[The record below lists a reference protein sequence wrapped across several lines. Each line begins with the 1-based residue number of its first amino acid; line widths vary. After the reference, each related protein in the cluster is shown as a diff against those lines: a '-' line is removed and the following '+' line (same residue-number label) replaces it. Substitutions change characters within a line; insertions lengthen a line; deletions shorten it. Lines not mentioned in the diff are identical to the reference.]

1 MKLGYL
7 RVSKGDSQTP
17 ELQRQGLD
25 KAGVDRFFEDRAG
38 GGRWDRPGLQ
48 KMLDHLRPGDVVMV
62 WKLDRLSRSLPDM
75 LRIVSRIKEA
85 GAGFSSLTESI
96 DTTTPA
102 GEMFFHVCTIFADYE
117 RKLIVERTRAGLDAA
132 RAEGRV
138 GGRRPK
144 LNQQQRKKIA
154 DDVVSGRST
163 AADAAR
169 LWKVSPPTISRIVA
183 EHRGLES
190 GRD

>member
-7 RVSKGDSQTP
+7 RVSKGDTRTP

-25 KAGVDRFFEDRAG
+25 KAGVERFFEDRAG

-48 KMLDHLRPGDVVMV
+48 RMLDQLRPGDMVMV

-96 DTTTPA
+96 DTTTAA
-102 GEMFFHVCTIFADYE
+102 GEMFFHVCAIFADYE
-117 RKLIVERTRAGLDAA
+117 RKLIIERTRAGLDAA
-132 RAEGRV
+132 RAEGRI

-144 LNQQQRKKIA
+144 LNRQQRRKIA
-154 DDVVSGRST
+154 EDVVSGRCT
-163 AADAAR
+163 AAEAAR
-169 LWKVSPPTISRIVA
+169 LWKVSPPTITRIVA
-183 EHRGLES
+183 EHPDLRKHEA
-190 GRD
+190 